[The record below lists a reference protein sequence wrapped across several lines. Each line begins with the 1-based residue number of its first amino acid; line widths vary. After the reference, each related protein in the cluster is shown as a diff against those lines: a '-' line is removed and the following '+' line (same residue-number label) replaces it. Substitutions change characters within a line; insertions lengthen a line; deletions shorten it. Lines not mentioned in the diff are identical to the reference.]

1 MIWFI
6 LFALTLL
13 IVLFV
18 LIPLMQDQG
27 TVSTDG
33 APALDEARAQLKQL
47 ESDHQSGRIGD
58 EAATESR
65 RALEHRVLALLD
77 TQRSGVTSLFLYRI
91 IVVCALCF
99 GGLGLYSLV
108 GEPNFGTVESGV
120 VEAPAAGESLE
131 ELVVLL
137 QQKLAAEDEQPIE
150 GTVLLARSL
159 MTLGRYDEA
168 TEAYEKALELSDN
181 LPQIV
186 DEYARANAYIEAV
199 RTPKDTRTAPE
210 TDPNAVGN
218 GAETGPIDRQT
229 LESVQAMSDEERA
242 AMIDGMV
249 AGLAARLATDP
260 DDPEGWNRLIRA
272 RVVMGDIEQAQADL
286 ESAVVVF
293 EADPETRSRIVA
305 NAVTLGLE
313 IPD

>member
-13 IVLFV
+13 ILLFV

-58 EAATESR
+58 EAAMESR

-77 TQRSGVTSLFLYRI
+77 TQRSGVKSLFFYRI

-249 AGLAARLATDP
+249 AGLAARLATNP